1 MDSGINTLTNK
12 GIKDIITANGSLENK
27 GILLKGTTEK
37 IISQGGESFCNYFL
51 DQLMKFGSPLMKNIF
66 TSLTKC
72 VLMPLGLTAAASTT
86 DAAIRKN
93 YGSVMS
99 TLII

>member
-1 MDSGINTLTNK
+1 MNLGTNTLTNN

-37 IISQGGESFCNYFL
+37 FISQGEESFCNNFL

-72 VLMPLGLTAAASTT
+72 VLIPLGLTAAASTT
-86 DAAIRKN
+86 GAAIRKN

-99 TLII
+99 ALII

>member
-1 MDSGINTLTNK
+1 
-12 GIKDIITANGSLENK
+12 
-27 GILLKGTTEK
+27 
-37 IISQGGESFCNYFL
+37 
-51 DQLMKFGSPLMKNIF
+51 MKFGSSLMKNIF
-66 TSLTKC
+66 MSLTKC
-72 VLMPLGLTAAASTT
+72 VLKPLGLMAAASTT

>member
-1 MDSGINTLTNK
+1 MNLGTNTLTNN

-37 IISQGGESFCNYFL
+37 FISQGEESFCNNFL

-72 VLMPLGLTAAASTT
+72 VLKPLGLMAAASTT